1 MVAVDDD
8 AGAGEAGGRRLRR
21 QEKVY
26 LALELTLRALVL
38 AAGDGANGWEKVCA
52 CVNARWLEMVRMGDG
67 VLRVGC

>member
-8 AGAGEAGGRRLRR
+8 AGAGGAGDRCLRR

-38 AAGDGANGWEKVCA
+38 AAGDGANG
-52 CVNARWLEMVRMGDG
+52 
-67 VLRVGC
+67 